1 MEIYKENFNEIISL
15 QFHFFLC
22 KINRKGVSITNS
34 KVTSDKIYA
43 DIYQEIADALGEE
56 TAVAIYELFKGQ
68 QIIFPQ
74 KLYRKEYIYQYI
86 AECYTGKNVRELSQK
101 FGYSDRRIRQ
111 IVSGMSEKKE

>member
-1 MEIYKENFNEIISL
+1 MI
-15 QFHFFLC
+15 
-22 KINRKGVSITNS
+22 ITNS
-34 KVTSDKIYA
+34 KVPSDKIYA
-43 DIYQEIADALGEE
+43 DIYQEIADALGDD

-86 AECYTGKNVRELSQK
+86 AERYTGSNVRELSQK

-111 IVSGMSEKKE
+111 IISSMSDKRNND

>member
-1 MEIYKENFNEIISL
+1 MNT
-15 QFHFFLC
+15 
-22 KINRKGVSITNS
+22 KGVIITNN

-56 TAVAIYELFKGQ
+56 TAIAIYDLFKGQ

-74 KLYRKEYIYQYI
+74 RLYRKDYIYRYI
-86 AECYTGKNVRELSQK
+86 AEHYTGKNVRELSQK

-111 IVSGMSEKKE
+111 IVSGMSEKNDEL